1 MTISNISNAQNLT
14 DPNSAYTGV
23 KIVDYFGYDDCI
35 ELKNANTRVV
45 LCPAAGGRVLE
56 YSIDGKNVLYLPPG
70 SEGWKQTT
78 ENKRG
83 KMHAGRF
90 DIGPEKMVKRG
101 RILWQGPWQGELTG
115 DRSARLTSEF
125 DKESGVRLTR
135 DFRLDAKSSRL
146 ICTQTI
152 ANESNEPVSLCHWSR
167 TFAVGG
173 GIAVVPRSPRGR
185 FPKGFVLYQDGE
197 SITID
202 ADDPNIQVTH

>member
-1 MTISNISNAQNLT
+1 VNLFSAIQLTALFLICMTISNISSGQDST
-14 DPNSAYTGV
+14 DPNPAYTGV

-56 YSIDGKNVLYLPPG
+56 YSVDGKNVLYLPPG
-70 SEGWKQTT
+70 SEGWRQTT

-90 DIGPEKMVKRG
+90 DVGPEKMVKRG
-101 RILWQGPWQGELTG
+101 RILWQGPWQGEQTG

-135 DFRLDAKSSRL
+135 DFRLDAKSSHL

-152 ANESNEPVSLCHWSR
+152 ANESNEPVSLCHWS
-167 TFAVGG
+167 
-173 GIAVVPRSPRGR
+173 
-185 FPKGFVLYQDGE
+185 
-197 SITID
+197 
-202 ADDPNIQVTH
+202 